1 MQDPYEEFIDDVVCF
16 DGRINPISGSN
27 ADFIYDSEEIK
38 EYAKSLGMNPY
49 PVDVI

>member
-27 ADFIYDSEEIK
+27 ADFIYDSEEIE
-38 EYAKSLGMNPY
+38 EYAKLLGMKSY